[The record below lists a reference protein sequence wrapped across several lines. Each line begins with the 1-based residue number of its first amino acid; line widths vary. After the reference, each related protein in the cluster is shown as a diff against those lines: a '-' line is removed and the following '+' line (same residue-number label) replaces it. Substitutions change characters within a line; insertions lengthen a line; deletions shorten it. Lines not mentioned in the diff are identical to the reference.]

1 MGDEKL
7 RRRMSASKRGWGW
20 LDLNRLYSSYGFTKR
35 EGGKHTVYS
44 HPVHPQLRATVAR
57 HRSLPVGYIQ
67 TALRLVNELEYLEGI
82 NRREDAD
89 EES

>member
-20 LDLNRLYSSYGFTKR
+20 LELDRIYISYGFSRR

-44 HPVHPQLRATVAR
+44 HPVYPQLRATVAR
-57 HRSLPVGYIQ
+57 RRSLPVGYIQ
-67 TALRLVNELEYLEGI
+67 TALRLLDELERLERSTMRKG
-82 NRREDAD
+82 DD